1 MLIGW
6 YGIMCTVDVE
16 KVPTD
21 RNPTS
26 SFQTKKDTERRTT
39 EYFFYPQRGRQGEL
53 IRNLGT
59 KSKHQMCM
67 GIKRRLWYD
76 VNVELSHTMS

>member
-26 SFQTKKDTERRTT
+26 SFQTKKKIQKDLPFYVSFEWTHNRI
-39 EYFFYPQRGRQGEL
+39 FFYPQRGRQGEL

-59 KSKHQMCM
+59 
-67 GIKRRLWYD
+67 
-76 VNVELSHTMS
+76 